1 MRIIIIGNIYLEK
14 KPLKNKVLYSNM
26 VIIFKL
32 SFK

>member
-14 KPLKNKVLYSNM
+14 KPLKNKVLYSKM